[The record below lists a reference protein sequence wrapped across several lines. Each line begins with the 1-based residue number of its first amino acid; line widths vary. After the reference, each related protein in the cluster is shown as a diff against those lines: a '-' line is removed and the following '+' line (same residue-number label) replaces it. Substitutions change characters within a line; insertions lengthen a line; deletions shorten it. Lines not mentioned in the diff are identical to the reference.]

1 MTKPE
6 QGLEAVRAVRHRISE
21 EVGHD
26 ARRLVDRY
34 RDLEREHADRIVHAP
49 QGKPVAAG
57 PVSSD

>member
-1 MTKPE
+1 M
-6 QGLEAVRAVRHRISE
+6 GLEAVRAVRQRISE

-49 QGKPVAAG
+49 QAKPVAAG
-57 PVSSD
+57 PVTSD